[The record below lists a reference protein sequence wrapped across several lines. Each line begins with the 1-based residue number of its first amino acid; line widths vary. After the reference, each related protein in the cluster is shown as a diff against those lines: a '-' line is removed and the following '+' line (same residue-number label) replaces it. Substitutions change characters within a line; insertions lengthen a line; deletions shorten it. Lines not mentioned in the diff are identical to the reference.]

1 MGKEDPDWHGHRQ
14 GNKCGCLKATGRAQD
29 VKGTAGC
36 QGSKTNGDF
45 PPMAA
50 CLVADQGFTWK
61 LFPQG
66 ERTCPKG
73 GFLWKTVEGKGRES
87 GPAGQ

>member
-1 MGKEDPDWHGHRQ
+1 MGTDKGTS
-14 GNKCGCLKATGRAQD
+14 CGCLKATGRAQD